1 MTEIFL
7 LMLPLLLSTLT
18 PISALI
24 IIWLLTREIR
34 LLLRIF
40 LWLLSILRM
49 LLIILRLLLTIL
61 SLLLTILSLLLNIL
75 LTRRWWWRGLAPVLL
90 LIRLLSKLYKVR
102 IKYFFH
108 IIRNLFYFF
117 LFHFLLLLLFLLKST
132 SSLYSNA
139 HRFF

>member
-1 MTEIFL
+1 
-7 LMLPLLLSTLT
+7 MLPLLLSTLT

-49 LLIILRLLLTIL
+49 LLIILR
-61 SLLLTILSLLLNIL
+61 LLLTILSLLLNIL

-117 LFHFLLLLLFLLKST
+117 LFHFLLLLLCLLKST

-139 HRFF
+139 HRFFCHV

>member
-1 MTEIFL
+1 
-7 LMLPLLLSTLT
+7 MLSLLLSSLSS
-18 PISALI
+18 ISALI
-24 IIWLLTREIR
+24 IIWLLAREIR
-34 LLLRIF
+34 LR
-40 LWLLSILRM
+40 LSILWMLLTILWM

-61 SLLLTILSLLLNIL
+61 SLLLNIL
-75 LTRRWWWRGLAPVLL
+75 LTWRWWWRGLAPVLL

-117 LFHFLLLLLFLLKST
+117 LFHFLLLLLCLLKST

-139 HRFF
+139 HRFFCHV